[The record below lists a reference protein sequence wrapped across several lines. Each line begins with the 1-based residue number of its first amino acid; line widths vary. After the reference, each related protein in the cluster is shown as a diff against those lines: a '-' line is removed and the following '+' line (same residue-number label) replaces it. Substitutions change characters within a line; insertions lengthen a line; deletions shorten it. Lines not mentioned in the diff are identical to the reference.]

1 METKGCP
8 PEMGRERGPGAEK
21 RVWDEGSVS
30 TGLAL
35 QGWGPVEREVAH
47 IGVVPAEVRWGD
59 RDR

>member
-30 TGLAL
+30 TVTCKDEDCG
-35 QGWGPVEREVAH
+35 GG
-47 IGVVPAEVRWGD
+47 GVVPSEVRWGD